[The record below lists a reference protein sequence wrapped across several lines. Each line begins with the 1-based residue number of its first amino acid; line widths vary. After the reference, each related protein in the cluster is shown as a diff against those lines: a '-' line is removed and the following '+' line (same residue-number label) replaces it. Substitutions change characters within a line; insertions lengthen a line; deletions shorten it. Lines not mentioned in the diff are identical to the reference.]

1 MKPLV
6 SAVIPTYNRPQLV
19 TRAVKSALRQTLKE
33 IEVIVVIDGP
43 DKTTREVLASINDS
57 RLKVIELPIKVRGA
71 AARNAG
77 VAESQGEW
85 VALLDD
91 DDEWLPE
98 KLARQLKVAQ
108 QSQFLYPII
117 ACLHIRRTPQ
127 GDYIWPRRLPAPSEH
142 LSEYLLARKG
152 LFRGETAIC
161 TPTLFFNKSLMQRMS
176 MKEERRIHQDW
187 DWLLRVSA
195 LEGVGIEFVPEPLSI
210 IWEHGLQE
218 TTGTIVNWRSS
229 LDWIQPLKE
238 TGLVTPC
245 AYAAFLM
252 TTLGAAAAKAGDWR
266 AFWLL
271 LSKAVKQGKPK
282 PIYFPLYFGM
292 WLFPPKMRRWLRAI
306 FTRQRH

>member
-6 SAVIPTYNRPQLV
+6 SVVIPTYNRPQLV
-19 TRAVKSALRQTLKE
+19 TNAVKSALTQTLKE

-98 KLARQLKVAQ
+98 KLARQLKAAQ

-117 ACLHIRRTPQ
+117 ACLHIVRTPQ

-142 LSEYLLARKG
+142 ISEYLLARQG
-152 LFRGETAIC
+152 WFRGEGVIQSSM
-161 TPTLFFNKSLMQRMS
+161 LFFKKALMQRMP
-176 MKEERRIHQDW
+176 MKEERAIHQDW

-210 IWEHGLQE
+210 WNQEPQE
-218 TTGTIVNWRSS
+218 TTGSIINWRPS
-229 LDWIQPLKE
+229 LNWIQALKD
-238 TGLVTPC
+238 TGMVTPC

-252 TTLGAAAAKAGDWR
+252 IPLGAAAAKAGDWR

-271 LSKAVKQGKPK
+271 LWKAVKQGKPK